1 MKRALLFTALIVWSA
16 MASAVVYKWTDT
28 DGKVHFGDRPPDGV
42 KAEVVEL
49 LGSRQ
54 PSPAPPPPPSARP
67 AATPGA
73 ATSTAGNASAKA
85 AAQQV
90 DPDAAAA
97 ARSAQCDAAQARLK
111 QLTEGRHLFKT
122 GTNGEREYLTSD
134 QINTERADASA
145 EIAQVCGST

>member
-16 MASAVVYKWTDT
+16 MASAVVYKWTDA

-54 PSPAPPPPPSARP
+54 PSPPPPPPAARP
-67 AATPGA
+67 AATSGA
-73 ATSTAGNASAKA
+73 ATSQAAAAAAKA
-85 AAQQV
+85 AAQPV

-97 ARSAQCDAAQARLK
+97 ARAAQCDAAQARLK

-134 QINTERADASA
+134 QINAERADASA